1 MYAYILK
8 QKKYRY
14 RNLYVYAYK
23 CAILLSTINN
33 YRSIYVYGDV
43 SVSITPPFGKRIWLW
58 RKTKYTHKDTHHHP
72 NKQLDV
78 NYAEFP
84 PGMPR
89 FWTLFPCPRT
99 IIATQFCHVT
109 FHQRI
114 ERSFPVSP
122 AYNPCFSFKTD
133 KATAASL
140 VFPSFIRFSE
150 ISSSQISLKASLQSP
165 YPFLVEYRGSASSWH
180 LSDVSF
186 PLWSGPFVAFTGSCQ
201 TGVWWHQSYQKCSK
215 CHGVWIVY

>member
-8 QKKYRY
+8 QKNTDTEPYTSTHA
-14 RNLYVYAYK
+14 NVLFS
-23 CAILLSTINN
+23 LLTINN
-33 YRSIYVYGDV
+33 YRSIYVYGNV

-58 RKTKYTHKDTHHHP
+58 RKTKYTHKDTHHP

-84 PGMPR
+84 TGMPR
-89 FWTLFPCPRT
+89 FWTLFPCPHT

-133 KATAASL
+133 KAAAASL

-150 ISSSQISLKASLQSP
+150 ISRSQTTFWFET
-165 YPFLVEYRGSASSWH
+165 YP
-180 LSDVSF
+180 
-186 PLWSGPFVAFTGSCQ
+186 
-201 TGVWWHQSYQKCSK
+201 
-215 CHGVWIVY
+215 